1 MVKLRLKTLG
11 KRIGGT
17 KMKKCRYCAEEVQDE
32 AIKCKHCGSNLRV
45 SKWTG
50 KKLYRSRNDRQL
62 AGICGGLGDY
72 FDCDSTLIRVAW
84 VITTFLSAGLALL
97 AYVVL
102 IFIIPNED
110 QIRQQTKP
118 VHI

>member
-1 MVKLRLKTLG
+1 LK
-11 KRIGGT
+11 
-17 KMKKCRYCAEEVQDE
+17 
-32 AIKCKHCGSNLRV
+32 GSN
-45 SKWTG
+45 WTA
-50 KKLYRSRNDRQL
+50 KRLYRSRNDRQL

-84 VITTFLSAGLALL
+84 VIAIFLSAGLALL
-97 AYVVL
+97 AYFVL

-110 QIRQQTKP
+110 QLRPRAKP